1 MHKIFTRTGLLF
13 HKIFQPHCVDC
24 AHDKECKT
32 CDTLRDM
39 LEAERFEKKQ
49 LLNRIL
55 ELTTKPTNEVRDV
68 APKND
73 FEELRPRNVSW
84 NVKRAML
91 EEEDRAKARVI
102 AEHKLYKQESV
113 KTTEELERELG
124 VVDAN

>member
-1 MHKIFTRTGLLF
+1 MLTKWFHHLLN
-13 HKIFQPHCVDC
+13 PHCIEC

-55 ELTTKPTNEVRDV
+55 ELTAKPTNEVRDV

-73 FEELRPRNVSW
+73 FEELRPRKVSW

-102 AEHKLYKQESV
+102 AERKLHEQESV
-113 KTTEELERELG
+113 KTIEELERELG
-124 VVDAN
+124 VANAD